1 MIYIS
6 DRCFITVEEFARKHG
21 LTKQAVRWRIR
32 RGLLPAVRVGRR
44 VWLIVENAENEPKT
58 KAPAGEAG
66 A

>member
-1 MIYIS
+1 MIDS
-6 DRCFITVEEFARKHG
+6 SGKSFLTVQEFARKYG
-21 LTKQAVRWRIR
+21 IAETTVRRRIR

-58 KAPAGEAG
+58 KTPAGEAG